1 MNTAIVLAAITA
13 LATTAGG
20 YLAIKS
26 KDRLH
31 LVLGLSA
38 GLLLGLVAFDLLPEV
53 FELGTQEIFHAPAVS
68 VALIAGFLLLHFY
81 EQLFGSHEPAESD
94 YGHDHKHSSSVAGSL
109 GALAM
114 GGHVFLDG
122 LALGVAFK
130 VSSDLGIAVF
140 FALLVH
146 AFSDGL
152 NTVSFLIKSGTWGKK
167 GIWLLGVDAI
177 ARISGAA
184 LGTTLVLGDNLI
196 AIYLAI
202 FAGIVIYLA
211 TSHILPEAHSLHSS
225 RLTILATILGVLV
238 ATITLGDAVFNK
250 GRYFGGRLLRYMME
264 PMDPQR
270 LAFGLGVL
278 GLVMAGVNWLFAE
291 FTSQDT
297 WLYYTSFG
305 DFLLTV
311 VLMLAVMRYAR
322 TEP

>member
-1 MNTAIVLAAITA
+1 LRAWRQPRGRGHGNENHFHLCYFQPMNTAIILAAVTA

-53 FELGTQEIFHAPAVS
+53 FSLGTQELLGAPAVS

-94 YGHDHKHSSSVAGSL
+94 YGHEHKHSSSVAGSL

-140 FALLVH
+140 IALLVH

-152 NTVSFLIKSGTWGKK
+152 NTVSFLIKSGKWGKK

-177 ARISGAA
+177 ARVSGAA
-184 LGTTLVLGDNLI
+184 LGTTLALGDNLI
-196 AIYLAI
+196 AIYLAA

-211 TSHILPEAHSLHSS
+211 TSHILPEAHSRHKS
-225 RLTILATILGVLV
+225 RYTIMATIIGVLV
-238 ATITLGDAVFNK
+238 MWTLVAFLHG
-250 GRYFGGRLLRYMME
+250 ME
-264 PMDPQR
+264 
-270 LAFGLGVL
+270 
-278 GLVMAGVNWLFAE
+278 
-291 FTSQDT
+291 
-297 WLYYTSFG
+297 
-305 DFLLTV
+305 
-311 VLMLAVMRYAR
+311 
-322 TEP
+322 

>member
-1 MNTAIVLAAITA
+1 MNIAIGLAALTAI
-13 LATTAGG
+13 ATTAGG
-20 YLAIKS
+20 FLAIKS

-94 YGHDHKHSSSVAGSL
+94 YGHDHKHSSNITGAL

-140 FALLVH
+140 IALLVH

-152 NTVSFLIKSGTWGKK
+152 NTVAFLVKSGKWGRK

-177 ARISGAA
+177 ARVSGAA

-196 AIYLAI
+196 AIYLAL
-202 FAGIVIYLA
+202 FSGIVIYLA
-211 TSHILPEAHSLHSS
+211 TSHILPEAHSRHSS
-225 RLTILATILGVLV
+225 KLTILATILGVFV
-238 ATITLGDAVFNK
+238 
-250 GRYFGGRLLRYMME
+250 MW
-264 PMDPQR
+264 
-270 LAFGLGVL
+270 
-278 GLVMAGVNWLFAE
+278 GLVSYLHSACASPLC
-291 FTSQDT
+291 
-297 WLYYTSFG
+297 
-305 DFLLTV
+305 
-311 VLMLAVMRYAR
+311 R
-322 TEP
+322 

>member
-1 MNTAIVLAAITA
+1 MNIAIGLAALTAI
-13 LATTAGG
+13 ATTAGG
-20 YLAIKS
+20 FLAIKS

-94 YGHDHKHSSSVAGSL
+94 YGHDHKHSSNIAGAL
-109 GALAM
+109 GAIAM

-130 VSSDLGIAVF
+130 VSTDLGIAVF
-140 FALLVH
+140 IALLVH

-152 NTVSFLIKSGTWGKK
+152 NTVSFLVKSGKWGRK

-177 ARISGAA
+177 ARVSGAA

-196 AIYLAI
+196 AIYLAV
-202 FAGIVIYLA
+202 FSGIVIYLA
-211 TSHILPEAHSLHSS
+211 TSHILPEAHSRHSS
-225 RLTILATILGVLV
+225 KLTILATILGVFVMWGLV
-238 ATITLGDAVFNK
+238 SFLHSGDAHSHGSNTSVHEEI
-250 GRYFGGRLLRYMME
+250 GH
-264 PMDPQR
+264 MDEE
-270 LAFGLGVL
+270 GEHHEDGEVHEE
-278 GLVMAGVNWLFAE
+278 GEHHEDGHVE
-291 FTSQDT
+291 
-297 WLYYTSFG
+297 
-305 DFLLTV
+305 
-311 VLMLAVMRYAR
+311 
-322 TEP
+322 

>member
-1 MNTAIVLAAITA
+1 MNIAIGLAALTA

-20 YLAIKS
+20 FLAIKS

-94 YGHDHKHSSSVAGSL
+94 YGHDHKHSSNIAGAL

-140 FALLVH
+140 IALLVH

-152 NTVSFLIKSGTWGKK
+152 NTVSFLVKSGKWGRK

-177 ARISGAA
+177 ARVSGAA

-196 AIYLAI
+196 AIYLAV
-202 FAGIVIYLA
+202 FSGIVIYLA
-211 TSHILPEAHSLHSS
+211 TSHILPEAHSRHSS
-225 RLTILATILGVLV
+225 KLTILATILGVFVMWGLV
-238 ATITLGDAVFNK
+238 SYLHSGDAHAHGSNTSMHEEV
-250 GRYFGGRLLRYMME
+250 GH
-264 PMDPQR
+264 MDEE
-270 LAFGLGVL
+270 GEHHEEEHEHKDGEVHEE
-278 GLVMAGVNWLFAE
+278 GHVE
-291 FTSQDT
+291 
-297 WLYYTSFG
+297 
-305 DFLLTV
+305 
-311 VLMLAVMRYAR
+311 
-322 TEP
+322 

>member
-1 MNTAIVLAAITA
+1 MNTALILAAVTA

-20 YLAIKS
+20 FLAIKA

-53 FELGTQEIFHAPAVS
+53 FELGTSELLGAPAVS

-81 EQLFGSHEPAESD
+81 EQFFGSHEPAESD
-94 YGHDHKHSSSVAGSL
+94 YGHDHKHASSVAGSL

-140 FALLVH
+140 IALLVH

-152 NTVSFLIKSGTWGKK
+152 NTVSFLIKSGKWGKK

-184 LGTTLVLGDNLI
+184 LGATLALGDNLI
-196 AIYLAI
+196 AIYLAA

-211 TSHILPEAHSLHSS
+211 TSHILPEAHSQHSS
-225 RLTILATILGVLV
+225 RFTILATILGVLV
-238 ATITLGDAVFNK
+238 MWALVSYLHSGDAHSHGSGTEIHEEHHGEDAHHEDEK
-250 GRYFGGRLLRYMME
+250 DHAHKDE
-264 PMDPQR
+264 HHDK
-270 LAFGLGVL
+270 
-278 GLVMAGVNWLFAE
+278 E
-291 FTSQDT
+291 DQDK
-297 WLYYTSFG
+297 
-305 DFLLTV
+305 
-311 VLMLAVMRYAR
+311 
-322 TEP
+322 